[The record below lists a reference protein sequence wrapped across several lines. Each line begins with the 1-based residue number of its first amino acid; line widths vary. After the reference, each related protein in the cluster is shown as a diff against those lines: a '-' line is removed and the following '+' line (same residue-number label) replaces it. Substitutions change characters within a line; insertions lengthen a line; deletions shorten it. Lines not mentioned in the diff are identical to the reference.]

1 MVDVKVDP
9 MASPKLGA
17 RLVSL
22 LALSWLGLGCYSTTP
37 HRAQVE
43 SVATPQE
50 CSTAIADVFARSG
63 FVQLPTPHDW
73 SMFFGPRLGG
83 PYSSFLATGSGIGV
97 DIRTDVQ
104 HMGACHVTLEALSPD
119 IGCQGSESGPSGTL
133 NCRRADMPA
142 DGNGLAPST
151 TRMCP
156 VVPSMMCELSS
167 ARSDDNDAAVD
178 ELARRL
184 RAVLDPSARVD

>member
-1 MVDVKVDP
+1 

-37 HRAQVE
+37 HRVQ
-43 SVATPQE
+43 VATATAPKQ
-50 CSTAIADVFARSG
+50 CATAIADVFARSG
-63 FVQLPTPHDW
+63 FVQLPTPHNW

-97 DIRTDVQ
+97 TLQ
-104 HMGACHVTLEALSPD
+104 NEGGEAGTCHVTLEALSPD
-119 IGCQGSESGPSGTL
+119 VDCPGSRSGPSGTL
-133 NCRRADMPA
+133 NCLRAGMPP
-142 DGNGLAPST
+142 DGSNGTGPSAT
-151 TRMCP
+151 PLCP
-156 VVPSMMCELSS
+156 IVPSMMCELSS
-167 ARSDDNDAAVD
+167 APGDDNDAAVD

-184 RAVLDPSARVD
+184 RAALSPTARVD